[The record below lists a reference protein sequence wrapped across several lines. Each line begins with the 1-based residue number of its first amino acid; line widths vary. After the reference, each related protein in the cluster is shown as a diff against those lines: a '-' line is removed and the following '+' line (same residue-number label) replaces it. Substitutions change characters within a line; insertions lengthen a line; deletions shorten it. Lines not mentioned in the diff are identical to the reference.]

1 MPPVRFTGLPTHSKR
16 FFNRSTVMVI
26 VAARDEE
33 RRMLKSLFR
42 ERKRS
47 HAVRG
52 LNILG
57 SAREPIFDRF
67 VAAAANAF
75 DAPIALM
82 SLIHDDQQ
90 WFKAGH
96 GLVIDCIPRNSGF
109 CSFTLD
115 RPDILETVD
124 PEGDPRFA
132 KLPVVAGEPHIR
144 YYIGVPL
151 RQVSGIDVGALCV
164 LDTKRRPPASA
175 DQKAYLIGL
184 ARQASTALEARLDM
198 LQRGAAA

>member
-1 MPPVRFTGLPTHSKR
+1 MMTVTVR
-16 FFNRSTVMVI
+16 
-26 VAARDEE
+26 DDE
-33 RRMLKSLFR
+33 RRMLKTLFR
-42 ERKRS
+42 EQKRS

-52 LNILG
+52 LSILG
-57 SAREPIFDRF
+57 SAPEPIFDRL

-96 GLVIDCIPRNSGF
+96 GLVIDCIPRESGF

-115 RPDILETVD
+115 RPEILETAD
-124 PEGDPRFA
+124 PQADPRFSN
-132 KLPVVAGEPHIR
+132 LPVVAGEPHVR
-144 YYIGVPL
+144 YYIGAPL
-151 RQVSGIDVGALCV
+151 RRVSGIDVGALCV
-164 LDTKRRPPASA
+164 LDTKRRSPASA

-184 ARQASTALEARLDM
+184 ARQASTALEARLD
-198 LQRGAAA
+198 LIKRGAAA

>member
-1 MPPVRFTGLPTHSKR
+1 
-16 FFNRSTVMVI
+16 
-26 VAARDEE
+26 
-33 RRMLKSLFR
+33 MLKSLFR

-47 HAVRG
+47 HAVSG
-52 LNILG
+52 LRILG
-57 SAREPIFDRF
+57 SASEPTFDRL
-67 VAAAANAF
+67 VTSAANAF

-96 GLVIDCIPRNSGF
+96 GLVIDCIPRDSGF

-115 RPDILETVD
+115 RPDILEVAD
-124 PEGDPRFA
+124 PQGDPRFA
-132 KLPVVAGEPHIR
+132 TLPVVAAEPHIR
-144 YYIGVPL
+144 YYIGAPL
-151 RQVSGIDVGALCV
+151 RRVSGIDVGALCI
-164 LDTKRRPPASA
+164 LDTKRRPAASP

-184 ARQASTALEARLDM
+184 ARQASTALEARLDL

>member
-1 MPPVRFTGLPTHSKR
+1 
-16 FFNRSTVMVI
+16 MVI
-26 VAARDEE
+26 AAARDEE

-42 ERKRS
+42 ERMRS

-52 LNILG
+52 LSILG
-57 SAREPIFDRF
+57 SAPEPIFDRL

-96 GLVIDCIPRNSGF
+96 GLVIDCIPRESGF

-115 RPDILETVD
+115 RPEILETAD
-124 PEGDPRFA
+124 PQADPRFA
-132 KLPVVAGEPHIR
+132 NLPVVAGEPHIR
-144 YYIGVPL
+144 YYIGAPL
-151 RQVSGIDVGALCV
+151 RRVSGIDVGALCV
-164 LDTKRRPPASA
+164 LDTKRRSPASA

-184 ARQASTALEARLDM
+184 ARQASTALEARLD
-198 LQRGAAA
+198 LLKRGAAA

>member
-1 MPPVRFTGLPTHSKR
+1 
-16 FFNRSTVMVI
+16 
-26 VAARDEE
+26 
-33 RRMLKSLFR
+33 MLKNLFR

-52 LNILG
+52 LQILG
-57 SAREPIFDRF
+57 SAPEATFDRF
-67 VAAAANAF
+67 VAAAASAF
-75 DAPIALM
+75 DAPIALL
-82 SLIHDDQQ
+82 SLIHGDEQ

-96 GLVIDCIPRNSGF
+96 GFVVDCIPRDSGF

-115 RPDILETVD
+115 RPDILESAD
-124 PEGDPRFA
+124 PQGDPRFA

-144 YYIGVPL
+144 YYIGAPL
-151 RQVSGIDVGALCV
+151 RRVNGIDVGALCV

-184 ARQASTALEARLDM
+184 ARQASTALEARWDLVR
-198 LQRGAAA
+198 RGAAA